1 MRAENNNFIS
11 SIEFTVINTRYI
23 NTVSFILFSFLL
35 LCLTRQVP
43 FSILSGIIAPLLILT
58 CVVTSVKGV
67 YKQSIKPFSL
77 FLIFLIFLS
86 GYSISQGNEI
96 SLNIRFFI
104 ILLLINIIPTLRF
117 EEGVYL
123 KAFNVI
129 FTIQAI
135 IVIAL
140 GVSLPFIFDLETY
153 LPFRHFITS
162 NGWGDIYTYNGYVYK
177 IQVVGNALI
186 PFALFLSF
194 FRYKKGE
201 CSALNV
207 CIYLLAMF
215 FCGNLAFYLFTVV
228 FFIVFYIIESNLKI
242 RASISTFIY
251 FILFFV
257 CMCIFIYYTYNMIIM
272 KSTGDVSSIGTR
284 FDQAQVL
291 INDMSSNILSVLFG
305 NGLGHTINIRTMA
318 RDYTDNIYFELQFL
332 YILNQ
337 IGFVGMVMLT
347 LFHLKLISNF
357 LKNKKIILMYVCY
370 VGYALINPY
379 MFDSN
384 HCVVLILLMSL
395 SHRYVKEE
403 IEYKLDYNATLR

>member
-1 MRAENNNFIS
+1 MNADNNIIWPVE
-11 SIEFTVINTRYI
+11 SIRINRRYI

-43 FSILSGIIAPLLILT
+43 FSILSGFIAPLLVLT

-67 YKQSIKPFSL
+67 YRQSIKSFSL
-77 FLIFLIFLS
+77 FFIFLIFLS
-86 GYSISQGNEI
+86 GYSISQGNDI

-104 ILLLINIIPTLRF
+104 ILLLINLIPTLRF
-117 EEGVYL
+117 EEGIYL
-123 KAFNVI
+123 KTFNVI

-135 IVIAL
+135 IVIIL
-140 GVSLPFIFDLETY
+140 GFSLPFIFELESY

-162 NGWGDIYTYNGYVYK
+162 NGWGDIYTYNGYIYK
-177 IQVVGNALI
+177 IQIVGNALL

-201 CSALNV
+201 CSGLNV
-207 CIYLLAMF
+207 CIYILAIF
-215 FCGNLAFYLFTVV
+215 FCGNLAFYLFTVA
-228 FFIVFYIIESNLKI
+228 FFIGFYVLDSNLKI
-242 RASISTFIY
+242 KASISTCIY

-257 CMCIFIYYTYNMIIM
+257 CMCVFLFYTYNMIVM

-291 INDMSSNILSVLFG
+291 INDMSYNISSVLLG
-305 NGLGHTINIRTMA
+305 NGLGHTIDVKTMA

-347 LFHLKLISNF
+347 IFHLKLIFNF
-357 LKNKKIILMYVCY
+357 LKNKKIILIYLCY
-370 VGYALINPY
+370 IGYALINPY

-395 SHRYVKEE
+395 SHRYVKAK
-403 IEYKLDYNATLR
+403 IDAKLDYTA

>member
-11 SIEFTVINTRYI
+11 SMEFTVINKRYI

-43 FSILSGIIAPLLILT
+43 FSILSGLIAPLLILT

-77 FLIFLIFLS
+77 FFIFLILLS
-86 GYSISQGNEI
+86 SYSISQGNDI

-104 ILLLINIIPTLRF
+104 ILLLINIIPILRF

-129 FTIQAI
+129 FTIQAV
-135 IVIAL
+135 IVIIL

-207 CIYLLAMF
+207 CIYLLAIF
-215 FCGNLAFYLFTVV
+215 FCGNLAFYLFTVA
-228 FFIVFYIIESNLKI
+228 FFIGFYVLDSNLKI
-242 RASISTFIY
+242 RASISTCIY
-251 FILFFV
+251 FILFSV
-257 CMCIFIYYTYNMIIM
+257 CMCIFLFYTYNMIIM

-291 INDMSSNILSVLFG
+291 INDMSSNIFSVLFG
-305 NGLGHTINIRTMA
+305 NGLGHTINIKTMA
-318 RDYTDNIYFELQFL
+318 RDYTENIYFELQSL

-337 IGFVGMVMLT
+337 IGFVGMAMLSI
-347 LFHLKLISNF
+347 FHLKLIFNF
-357 LKNKKIILMYVCY
+357 LKSKKIILIYVCY
-370 VGYALINPY
+370 IGYALINPY

-395 SHRYVKEE
+395 SHRYVKAE
-403 IEYKLDYNATLR
+403 IEAKLDYNA

>member
-1 MRAENNNFIS
+1 MNADNNIIWPVE
-11 SIEFTVINTRYI
+11 SIRINRRYI

-43 FSILSGIIAPLLILT
+43 FSILSGFIAPLLILT

-67 YKQSIKPFSL
+67 YRQSIKSFSL
-77 FLIFLIFLS
+77 FFIFLIFLS
-86 GYSISQGNEI
+86 GYSISQGNDI

-104 ILLLINIIPTLRF
+104 ILLLINLIPILRF
-117 EEGVYL
+117 EEGIYL
-123 KAFNVI
+123 KTFNVI

-135 IVIAL
+135 IVIIL
-140 GVSLPFIFDLETY
+140 GFSLPFIFELESY

-162 NGWGDIYTYNGYVYK
+162 NGWGDIYTYNGYIYK
-177 IQVVGNALI
+177 IQIVGNALL

-207 CIYLLAMF
+207 CIYILAIF
-215 FCGNLAFYLFTVV
+215 FCGNLAFYLFTVA
-228 FFIVFYIIESNLKI
+228 FFIGFYVLDSNLKI
-242 RASISTFIY
+242 KASISTCIY

-257 CMCIFIYYTYNMIIM
+257 CMCVFLFYTYNMIVM

-291 INDMSSNILSVLFG
+291 INDMSYNISSVLLG
-305 NGLGHTINIRTMA
+305 NGLGHTIDVKTMV

-347 LFHLKLISNF
+347 IFHLKLIFNF
-357 LKNKKIILMYVCY
+357 LKNKKIILIYLCY
-370 VGYALINPY
+370 IGYALINPY

-395 SHRYVKEE
+395 SHSYVKAK
-403 IEYKLDYNATLR
+403 IDAKLDYTA

>member
-1 MRAENNNFIS
+1 MNADNNIIWPVE
-11 SIEFTVINTRYI
+11 SIRINRRYI

-43 FSILSGIIAPLLILT
+43 FSILSGFIAPLLILT

-67 YKQSIKPFSL
+67 YRQSIKSFSL
-77 FLIFLIFLS
+77 FFIFLIFLS
-86 GYSISQGNEI
+86 GYSISQGNDI

-104 ILLLINIIPTLRF
+104 ILLLINLIPTLRF
-117 EEGVYL
+117 EEGIYL
-123 KAFNVI
+123 KTFNVI

-135 IVIAL
+135 IVIIL
-140 GVSLPFIFDLETY
+140 GFSLPFIFELESY

-162 NGWGDIYTYNGYVYK
+162 NGWGDIYTYNGYIYK
-177 IQVVGNALI
+177 IQIVGNALL

-201 CSALNV
+201 CSGLNV
-207 CIYLLAMF
+207 CIYILAIF
-215 FCGNLAFYLFTVV
+215 FCGNLAFYLFTVA
-228 FFIVFYIIESNLKI
+228 FFIGFYVLDSNLKI
-242 RASISTFIY
+242 KASISTCIY

-257 CMCIFIYYTYNMIIM
+257 CMCVFLFYTYNMIVM

-291 INDMSSNILSVLFG
+291 INDMSYNISSVLLG
-305 NGLGHTINIRTMA
+305 NGLGHTIDVKTMA

-347 LFHLKLISNF
+347 IFHLKLIFNF
-357 LKNKKIILMYVCY
+357 LKNKKIILIYLCY
-370 VGYALINPY
+370 IGYALINPY

-395 SHRYVKEE
+395 SHRYVKAK
-403 IEYKLDYNATLR
+403 IDAKLDYTA

>member
-1 MRAENNNFIS
+1 MNADNNIIWPVE
-11 SIEFTVINTRYI
+11 SIRINRRYI

-43 FSILSGIIAPLLILT
+43 FSILSGFIAPLLILT

-67 YKQSIKPFSL
+67 YRQSIKSFSL
-77 FLIFLIFLS
+77 FFIFLIFLS
-86 GYSISQGNEI
+86 GYSISQGNDI

-104 ILLLINIIPTLRF
+104 ILLLINLIPTLRF
-117 EEGVYL
+117 EEGIYL
-123 KAFNVI
+123 KTFNVI

-135 IVIAL
+135 IVIIL
-140 GVSLPFIFDLETY
+140 GFSLPFIFELESY

-162 NGWGDIYTYNGYVYK
+162 NGWGDIYTYNGYIYK
-177 IQVVGNALI
+177 IQIVGNALL

-201 CSALNV
+201 CSGLNV
-207 CIYLLAMF
+207 CIYILAIF
-215 FCGNLAFYLFTVV
+215 FCGNLAFYLFTVA
-228 FFIVFYIIESNLKI
+228 FFIGFYVLDSNLKI
-242 RASISTFIY
+242 KASISTCIY

-257 CMCIFIYYTYNMIIM
+257 CMCVFLFYTYNMIVM

-291 INDMSSNILSVLFG
+291 ISDMSYNISSVLLG
-305 NGLGHTINIRTMA
+305 NGLGHTIDVKTMA

-347 LFHLKLISNF
+347 IFHLKLIFNF
-357 LKNKKIILMYVCY
+357 LKNKKIILIYLCY
-370 VGYALINPY
+370 IGYALINPY

-395 SHRYVKEE
+395 SHRYVKAK
-403 IEYKLDYNATLR
+403 IDAKLDYTA